1 MNKLLAVDLGIKTG
15 LALFNKNCKLEWFR
29 SKNFGNKAQLGRAV
43 FNLLKEIDN
52 LEYLVVEGGGQ
63 LFYIWEKEA
72 IRRGIK
78 VIQIQANTWRKELL
92 LMREQRTGQQAKGF
106 AIKLAVEIIKQRAEK
121 KHISINDDAAEA
133 ILSGY
138 WALKEVKWLDK
149 Y

>member
-15 LALFNKNCKLEWFR
+15 LALFNRNCKLEWFR

-72 IRRGIK
+72 RRRGLE

-92 LMREQRTGQQAKGF
+92 LVREQRTGQQAKSF
-106 AIKLAVEIIKQRAEK
+106 AIKLAIEIINQRAEK
-121 KHISINDDAAEA
+121 KHISLNDDAAEA